1 MSTRKPKLDLDQSL
15 IKLEDL
21 VAELE
26 EGSMTLEASLKTFE
40 EGVKLTRDCQKMLD
54 KAEQKVRT
62 LLVDQEPVKSA
73 EVESE

>member
-21 VAELE
+21 VSDLE

-40 EGVKLTRDCQKMLD
+40 EGIKLTRDCQKMLD
-54 KAEQKVRT
+54 KAEQKVRV
-62 LLVDQEPVKSA
+62 LLATDDEENLEGDS
-73 EVESE
+73 